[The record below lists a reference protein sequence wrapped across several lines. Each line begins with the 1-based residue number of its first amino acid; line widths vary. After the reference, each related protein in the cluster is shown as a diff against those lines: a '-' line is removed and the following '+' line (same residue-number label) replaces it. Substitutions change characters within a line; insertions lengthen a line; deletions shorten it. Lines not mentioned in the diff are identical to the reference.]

1 MRILKAG
8 VIYFLLLFALGWILG
23 PIRFGRM
30 TALLVEAIIMLIAM
44 IVAAGWVTLR
54 FDVPQTLGSTI
65 PVGLVALAILA
76 PAEIAGVLWVR
87 GQSLQDY
94 AASFVTA
101 PGVISLVMFVL
112 FAVMP
117 TLVHA
122 SKTWPC
128 RSNLLIHPGNSQRR
142 LVSSENRPR

>member
-23 PIRFGRM
+23 PIRELWAVPRFGRM

-94 AASFVTA
+94 TASFVTA

-117 TLVHA
+117 TLV
-122 SKTWPC
+122 T
-128 RSNLLIHPGNSQRR
+128 LVRR
-142 LVSSENRPR
+142 GHVGAIC

>member
-23 PIRFGRM
+23 PIRELWAVPRFGRM

-54 FDVPQTLGSTI
+54 FDVPRTLGSTI
-65 PVGLVALAILA
+65 PVGLVALVILA
-76 PAEIAGVLWVR
+76 PAEIAGALWVR

-94 AASFVTA
+94 AASFVTG
-101 PGVISLVMFVL
+101 PGLISLVLFVL

-117 TLVHA
+117 TLV
-122 SKTWPC
+122 T
-128 RSNLLIHPGNSQRR
+128 LVRR
-142 LVSSENRPR
+142 GHVGAIY

>member
-1 MRILKAG
+1 MRVLKAG

-23 PIRFGRM
+23 PMGELWAVPRFGRM

-54 FDVPQTLGSTI
+54 FDVPRTLGSTI
-65 PVGLVALAILA
+65 PVGLVALVILA
-76 PAEIAGVLWVR
+76 PAEIAGALWVR

-94 AASFVTA
+94 AASFVTG
-101 PGVISLVMFVL
+101 PGLISLVLFVL

-117 TLVHA
+117 TLV
-122 SKTWPC
+122 T
-128 RSNLLIHPGNSQRR
+128 LVRR
-142 LVSSENRPR
+142 GHVGAIC

>member
-8 VIYFLLLFALGWILG
+8 VIYFLLLFALGWIMG
-23 PIRFGRM
+23 PIRELWAVPKFGRM

-44 IVAAGWVTLR
+44 IVAAGWVTLW

-94 AASFVTA
+94 TASFVTA

-117 TLVHA
+117 TVVTLV
-122 SKTWPC
+122 
-128 RSNLLIHPGNSQRR
+128 RR
-142 LVSSENRPR
+142 GHVGAIW

>member
-8 VIYFLLLFALGWILG
+8 VIYFLLLFAPGWILG
-23 PIRFGRM
+23 PIRELWAVPRFGRM
-30 TALLVEAIIMLIAM
+30 TALLVEALIMLMAM

-54 FDVPQTLGSTI
+54 FDVPRTLGSTI
-65 PVGLVALAILA
+65 PVGLVAFAILV
-76 PAEIAGVLWVR
+76 PAEIAGALWVR

-101 PGVISLVMFVL
+101 PGVISLVIFVL

-117 TLVHA
+117 TLV
-122 SKTWPC
+122 T
-128 RSNLLIHPGNSQRR
+128 LVRR
-142 LVSSENRPR
+142 GHVGAIC

>member
-8 VIYFLLLFALGWILG
+8 VIYFLLLFALGWIMG
-23 PIRFGRM
+23 PIRELWAVPKFGRM

-44 IVAAGWVTLR
+44 IVAAGWVTLW

-94 AASFVTA
+94 TASFVTA

-112 FAVMP
+112 FAAMP
-117 TLVHA
+117 TLV
-122 SKTWPC
+122 T
-128 RSNLLIHPGNSQRR
+128 LVRR
-142 LVSSENRPR
+142 GHVGAIC

>member
-8 VIYFLLLFALGWILG
+8 VIYFLLLFALGWIMG
-23 PIRFGRM
+23 PIRELWAVPKFGRM

-44 IVAAGWVTLR
+44 IVAAGWVTLW

-94 AASFVTA
+94 TASFVTA

-117 TLVHA
+117 TLV
-122 SKTWPC
+122 T
-128 RSNLLIHPGNSQRR
+128 LVRR
-142 LVSSENRPR
+142 GHVGAIC

>member
-8 VIYFLLLFALGWILG
+8 VIYFLLLFALGWIMG
-23 PIRFGRM
+23 PIRELWAVPRFGRM

-54 FDVPQTLGSTI
+54 FDVPRTLGSTI
-65 PVGLVALAILA
+65 PVGLVALVILA
-76 PAEIAGVLWVR
+76 PAEIAGALWVR

-94 AASFVTA
+94 TASFVTA

-117 TLVHA
+117 TLV
-122 SKTWPC
+122 T
-128 RSNLLIHPGNSQRR
+128 LVRR
-142 LVSSENRPR
+142 GHVGAIY

>member
-8 VIYFLLLFALGWILG
+8 VIYFLLLFALGWIMG
-23 PIRFGRM
+23 PIRELWAVPKFGRM

-94 AASFVTA
+94 TASFVTA

-117 TLVHA
+117 TLV
-122 SKTWPC
+122 T
-128 RSNLLIHPGNSQRR
+128 LVRR
-142 LVSSENRPR
+142 GHVGAIC

>member
-1 MRILKAG
+1 MRVLKAG

-23 PIRFGRM
+23 PIRELWAVPRFGRM

-54 FDVPQTLGSTI
+54 FDVPRTLGSTI
-65 PVGLVALAILA
+65 PVGLVALVILA
-76 PAEIAGVLWVR
+76 PAEIAGALWVR

-94 AASFVTA
+94 AASFVTG
-101 PGVISLVMFVL
+101 PGLISLVLFVL

-117 TLVHA
+117 TLV
-122 SKTWPC
+122 T
-128 RSNLLIHPGNSQRR
+128 LVRR
-142 LVSSENRPR
+142 GHVGAIC

>member
-23 PIRFGRM
+23 PIRELWAVPRFGRM

-87 GQSLQDY
+87 SQSLQDY

-117 TLVHA
+117 TLVM
-122 SKTWPC
+122 
-128 RSNLLIHPGNSQRR
+128 LVRR
-142 LVSSENRPR
+142 GHVGAIC

>member
-23 PIRFGRM
+23 PIRELWAVPRFGRM

-65 PVGLVALAILA
+65 PVGLVALAIWHPLTSRVFFGCVA
-76 PAEIAGVLWVR
+76 NPSR
-87 GQSLQDY
+87 TMRR
-94 AASFVTA
+94 AS
-101 PGVISLVMFVL
+101 
-112 FAVMP
+112 
-117 TLVHA
+117 
-122 SKTWPC
+122 
-128 RSNLLIHPGNSQRR
+128 
-142 LVSSENRPR
+142 

>member
-23 PIRFGRM
+23 PIRELWAVPRFGRM

-44 IVAAGWVTLR
+44 ILAAGWVTLR
-54 FDVPQTLGSTI
+54 FDVPQTLCSTI
-65 PVGLVALAILA
+65 PVGFVALAILA

-117 TLVHA
+117 TLV
-122 SKTWPC
+122 T
-128 RSNLLIHPGNSQRR
+128 LVRR
-142 LVSSENRPR
+142 GHVGAIC

>member
-1 MRILKAG
+1 MRIFKAG
-8 VIYFLLLFALGWILG
+8 VIYFLLIFALGWILG
-23 PIRFGRM
+23 PIRELWAVPRFGRM

-54 FDVPQTLGSTI
+54 FDVPRTLGSTI

-76 PAEIAGVLWVR
+76 PAEIAGTLWVR

-101 PGVISLVMFVL
+101 PGVISLVIFVL

-117 TLVHA
+117 TLV
-122 SKTWPC
+122 T
-128 RSNLLIHPGNSQRR
+128 LVRR
-142 LVSSENRPR
+142 GHVGAIR

>member
-1 MRILKAG
+1 
-8 VIYFLLLFALGWILG
+8 
-23 PIRFGRM
+23 M

-94 AASFVTA
+94 TASFVTA
-101 PGVISLVMFVL
+101 PGVISVVMFVL

-117 TLVHA
+117 TLVTLVRRGHVGA
-122 SKTWPC
+122 SADSPRKLAAAARWVRESPAITA
-128 RSNLLIHPGNSQRR
+128 LRR
-142 LVSSENRPR
+142 FKIARHSA

>member
-8 VIYFLLLFALGWILG
+8 VIYFLLLFALGWIMG
-23 PIRFGRM
+23 PIRELWAVPRFGRM

-54 FDVPQTLGSTI
+54 FDVPRTLGSTI

-94 AASFVTA
+94 TASFVTA

-112 FAVMP
+112 FAAMP
-117 TLVHA
+117 TLV
-122 SKTWPC
+122 T
-128 RSNLLIHPGNSQRR
+128 LVRR
-142 LVSSENRPR
+142 GHVGAIY

>member
-1 MRILKAG
+1 MRIFKAG

-23 PIRFGRM
+23 PIRELWAVPRFGRM

-94 AASFVTA
+94 TASFVTA

-117 TLVHA
+117 TVVTLV
-122 SKTWPC
+122 
-128 RSNLLIHPGNSQRR
+128 RR
-142 LVSSENRPR
+142 GHVGAIW

>member
-23 PIRFGRM
+23 PIRELWAVPRFGRM

-94 AASFVTA
+94 TASFVTA

-117 TLVHA
+117 TVVTLV
-122 SKTWPC
+122 
-128 RSNLLIHPGNSQRR
+128 RR
-142 LVSSENRPR
+142 GHVGAIW